1 MQISSNGI
9 TILKREEGE
18 SLKAYPDSR
27 GIPTIGVGHTG
38 KVDGNPVVSGM
49 TITSEK
55 SSELLKEDLQWV
67 EDAIS
72 SLVRVQL
79 NQNQYDALCSLIFN
93 IGKSAFAGS
102 TVLRQLN
109 LKNYQAAADAFL
121 LWKKLVKTLIFSF
134 HGGGE
139 KGRCSCHDV
148 QLESDVCWPVARLSN
163 CCCSAGKSLPQ

>member
-9 TILKREEGE
+9 TRLKREEGE

-49 TITSEK
+49 TITAEK

-72 SLVRVQL
+72 SLVCVPL

-93 IGKSAFAGS
+93 IGKSA
-102 TVLRQLN
+102 
-109 LKNYQAAADAFL
+109 
-121 LWKKLVKTLIFSF
+121 
-134 HGGGE
+134 
-139 KGRCSCHDV
+139 
-148 QLESDVCWPVARLSN
+148 
-163 CCCSAGKSLPQ
+163 

>member
-9 TILKREEGE
+9 TRLKREEGE

-38 KVDGNPVVSGM
+38 KVDGNPVVSWM

-72 SLVRVQL
+72 SLVRVTL

-121 LWKKLVKTLIFSF
+121 LWKK
-134 HGGGE
+134 
-139 KGRCSCHDV
+139 
-148 QLESDVCWPVARLSN
+148 
-163 CCCSAGKSLPQ
+163 AGKDHDILLPRRRRERALFLS

>member
-1 MQISSNGI
+1 
-9 TILKREEGE
+9 
-18 SLKAYPDSR
+18 
-27 GIPTIGVGHTG
+27 
-38 KVDGNPVVSGM
+38 DGNPVVSGM
-49 TITSEK
+49 TITAEK

-72 SLVRVQL
+72 SLVRVPL

-121 LWKKLVKTLIFSF
+121 LWKK
-134 HGGGE
+134 
-139 KGRCSCHDV
+139 
-148 QLESDVCWPVARLSN
+148 
-163 CCCSAGKSLPQ
+163 AGKDPDILLPRRRRERALFLS

>member
-9 TILKREEGE
+9 TKLKREEGE
-18 SLKAYPDSR
+18 RLKAYPDSR

-38 KVDGNPVVSGM
+38 NVDGKPVKLGM
-49 TITSEK
+49 TITADK
-55 SSELLKEDLQWV
+55 SSELLRADLRWV

-72 SLVRVQL
+72 SLVRVTL
-79 NQNQYDALCSLIFN
+79 TQNQYDALCSLIFN

-121 LWKKLVKTLIFSF
+121 MWKK
-134 HGGGE
+134 
-139 KGRCSCHDV
+139 
-148 QLESDVCWPVARLSN
+148 
-163 CCCSAGKSLPQ
+163 AGKDTEILLPRRQRERALFLS